1 MGGINLM
8 NWTDVLVIAIIGG
21 FILLGVANG
30 FLMSAFRIVSFFIS
44 TVLSVKSYPLLANA
58 LVKSSMYENIKKTIY
73 DNLMKQQQA
82 QAPGVNKQIKE
93 AAANQV
99 LDKLQLP
106 GFLKDN
112 IAVTLKDKTPD
123 LTEYMPIDSI
133 VNAISEQ
140 LTKVVIDIISVIL
153 IFILVRVALI
163 FAKFLIK
170 GITKLPLFKQMDKV
184 GGIALGALEG
194 FLVVYVVFA
203 FAMLFH
209 SAPQFEGL
217 FKAVDTSLMARFF
230 YENNFI
236 VNWMFPKGR
245 V

>member
-1 MGGINLM
+1 M
-8 NWTDVLVIAIIGG
+8 NWTDVLVLVIIGG
-21 FILLGVANG
+21 FIILGLTNG

-58 LVKSSMYENIKKTIY
+58 LMKSALYDNIKKTVF
-73 DNLMKQQQA
+73 DSLMKQQQA

-99 LDKLQLP
+99 IDKLQLP
-106 GFLKDN
+106 GFLKEN
-112 IAVTLKDKTPD
+112 IAENIKDKMPN
-123 LTEYMPIDSI
+123 LTDYMPINTI
-133 VNAISEQ
+133 VNTVSEQ
-140 LTKVVIDIISVIL
+140 LTKIIIDIISVIL
-153 IFILVRVALI
+153 IFILVRVLLI

-170 GITKLPLFKQMDKV
+170 GIAKLPLFKQMDKI

-203 FAMLFH
+203 VAMLFN
-209 SAPQFEGL
+209 SAMKFEG
-217 FKAVDTSLMARFF
+217 FFNAVDTSLMAHFF

-236 VNWMFPKGR
+236 VNWMFP
-245 V
+245 